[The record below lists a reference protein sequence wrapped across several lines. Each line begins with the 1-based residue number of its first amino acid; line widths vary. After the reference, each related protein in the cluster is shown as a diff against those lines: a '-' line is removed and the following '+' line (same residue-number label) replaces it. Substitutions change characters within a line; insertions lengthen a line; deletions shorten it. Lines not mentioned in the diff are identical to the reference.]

1 MSQGDREPATRLL
14 DHDAPFPYV
23 QRKSALDDDLMLKI
37 ELTRGLGWDSPAL
50 TVIETMDSRL
60 SSVEKFARQLL
71 KEYQRE
77 HPESGA
83 SGYRILDERGRRLK
97 ASAI

>member
-1 MSQGDREPATRLL
+1 MFR
-14 DHDAPFPYV
+14 
-23 QRKSALDDDLMLKI
+23 I
-37 ELTRGLGWDSPAL
+37 ELTRDLGWDSPAS
-50 TVIETMDSRL
+50 TAIETMDSRL
-60 SSVEKFARQLL
+60 SGVEEFARQLL

-83 SGYRILDERGRRLK
+83 SGYRVLDERGKRLK

>member
-1 MSQGDREPATRLL
+1 MFR
-14 DHDAPFPYV
+14 
-23 QRKSALDDDLMLKI
+23 I
-37 ELTRGLGWDSPAL
+37 ELTRELGWGSPAL
-50 TVIETMDSRL
+50 TVIETMDGRL
-60 SSVEKFARQLL
+60 DSAEKFARQLL

-83 SGYRILDERGRRLK
+83 AGYRILDDHGKRVK

>member
-1 MSQGDREPATRLL
+1 MTESLRHGYSARRSVPICSEENQHEATN
-14 DHDAPFPYV
+14 
-23 QRKSALDDDLMLKI
+23 LMLKI

-60 SSVEKFARQLL
+60 SSVEEFARQLL
-71 KEYQRE
+71 KEYQSE

-83 SGYRILDERGRRLK
+83 GGYRILDERGRRLK